1 MEVELDGRTVRLT
14 HLDRVVFPE
23 AGFTKA
29 DVVDYY
35 VRVAGAILPHLRG
48 RPLTLRRFPNGVGG
62 SSRYQKCCPD
72 RRPEWLSVADVWLAS
87 HHAEKPFC
95 LVDDLPSLVWSANQN
110 NLELH
115 PMLARAPEVD
125 EPTVVAFDLDPGPPA
140 GLMEAAEVALLLR
153 DVLAGVGLRSWVKT
167 SGGKG
172 MQVFA
177 PLNTPGVT
185 YAETKGFAR
194 AVARLLAAELPERV
208 VATVTRRER
217 AGRVL
222 VDWGQNDRHRSI
234 VCAWSLRGRPL
245 PTVSTPL
252 AWEEL
257 EAARSADD
265 LVFSPAA
272 AVERLERE
280 GDPFA
285 PVLSEVQALPGG
297 GA

>member
-1 MEVELDGRTVRLT
+1 VEVELEGRTVSLT
-14 HLDRVVFPE
+14 HLDRVLFPD
-23 AGFTKA
+23 AGVTKA

-35 VRVAGAILPHLRG
+35 VRVADAILPHLRG
-48 RPLTLRRFPNGVGG
+48 RPLTLRRFPRGVDGP
-62 SSRYQKCCPD
+62 SRFQKCCPD

-87 HHAEKPFC
+87 HRAEKPFC
-95 LVDDLPSLVWSANQN
+95 VLDDLPSLVWSANQS

-115 PMLARAPEVD
+115 PMLSRTPALD
-125 EPTVVAFDLDPGPPA
+125 TPTVVAFDLDPGPPA
-140 GLMEAAEVALLLR
+140 GLLEAASVALLLR

-172 MQVFA
+172 VQVFA
-177 PLNTPGVT
+177 PLNTPGVG
-185 YAETKGFAR
+185 YPETKAFAR
-194 AVARLLAAELPERV
+194 TVARLLADELPDRV

-222 VDWGQNDRHRSI
+222 VDWGQNDRHKSI
-234 VCAWSLRGRPL
+234 VCAWSLRGRRR

-265 LVFSPAA
+265 LVFSPADA
-272 AVERLERE
+272 LERLERD
-280 GDPFA
+280 GDLFA
-285 PVLSEVQALPGG
+285 PVLSEVQALPG
-297 GA
+297 